1 MKKNRNQFPF
11 RRRIRKVTA
20 HRQFKPL
27 LLTVG
32 ASIFIGVTFGFI
44 VLQMV
49 NQEEEQD
56 VENVQATAL
65 SVEETAENTIDLPA
79 ITVFVH
85 QGGVFTNAENAE
97 QYSKELQQAKVPFIQ
112 RESDEQYFIW
122 MNIANSEQEAKSL
135 AEKMDKQ
142 GIDMFIK
149 EWEVPATTVAL
160 DKNTG
165 TWLRSFLDLY
175 DTSLETSTIDAPSWQ
190 AILEQDDLPEQLHD
204 WQADLQ
210 QLFEDKQSD
219 DQLLLDVLVHY
230 ENLLKDIKS

>member
-65 SVEETAENTIDLPA
+65 SVEETTENTIDLPA

-85 QGGVFTNAENAE
+85 QGGVITNVENAE

-135 AEKMDKQ
+135 AEKWTSKGSICLLKSGKYLLQ
-142 GIDMFIK
+142 RLHLIK
-149 EWEVPATTVAL
+149 
-160 DKNTG
+160 
-165 TWLRSFLDLY
+165 
-175 DTSLETSTIDAPSWQ
+175 I
-190 AILEQDDLPEQLHD
+190 
-204 WQADLQ
+204 
-210 QLFEDKQSD
+210 
-219 DQLLLDVLVHY
+219 LVHGY
-230 ENLLKDIKS
+230 VHFSTCMTHLWKQARSMRPLGKLY